1 MSDKN
6 LKDNKNE
13 ELGKSRDVLEKKMNQ
28 SGNPGQNYKL
38 YCEL

>member
-13 ELGKSRDVLEKKMNQ
+13 ELGKSRDVLEKKNE
-28 SGNPGQNYKL
+28 SKWKSWAKL
-38 YCEL
+38 